1 LTKRLL
7 CVGANI
13 AKKEKNRH
21 AKGKEQTV
29 RRSPEG
35 EEKKKGK
42 KEGEEGKQEL
52 KGRGIRELKWSRSV
66 NYWTKNKSA
75 LSLAKLGEIV
85 WRWGGSKQS
94 LRVW

>member
-1 LTKRLL
+1 LTKRRL

-35 EEKKKGK
+35 EDKKKGK

-66 NYWTKNKSA
+66 NYWTKNKSGVC
-75 LSLAKLGEIV
+75 LGKLGEIV
-85 WRWGGSKQS
+85 RGWGGGEASK
-94 LRVW
+94 V